1 MPRRQKRKLSGKFK
15 SKVALEAI
23 KGEKTVNQLSKEYEV
38 HPNQISQ
45 WKKQLIEGLPDLFSK
60 RKEKREEDVQKERDH
75 LYQQIGQLKI
85 EVDWL
90 KKKTDPF
97 YNG

>member
-1 MPRRQKRKLSGKFK
+1 MPRRQKRKLSGQFK

-75 LYQQIGQLKI
+75 LYQQIGQLKV

-90 KKKTDPF
+90 KKKTDP
-97 YNG
+97 YYEG